1 MKCVSACC
9 CRSVMFDGHLAT
21 EMESGACAMPVEEQL
36 WLAVAGKRYLGLVQ
50 LWDMLTY
57 WDGL

>member
-1 MKCVSACC
+1 
-9 CRSVMFDGHLAT
+9 MFDGHLAA

-57 WDGL
+57 WDGLWSILS